1 MLPRE
6 VRQWAR
12 VLAAHGPRRGRHRP
26 HTANTAR
33 LPTPLVAKHGSRLV
47 KTTGD
52 SVLLEFPSVV
62 DAVKWT
68 VAVQVVMAERNTGVP
83 ESRRMLYRTSSD
95 TRSGAERTAATLGAA
110 VNL

>member
-1 MLPRE
+1 
-6 VRQWAR
+6 
-12 VLAAHGPRRGRHRP
+12 
-26 HTANTAR
+26 
-33 LPTPLVAKHGSRLV
+33 VAKHGSRLV

-83 ESRRMLYRTSSD
+83 ENRRMLYRTSSD
-95 TRSGAERTAATLGAA
+95 TLGSIFEVEGRTRVAGARLSVWDPKLLRWVGDGIKTRRRAPR
-110 VNL
+110 

>member
-12 VLAAHGPRRGRHRP
+12 VLAASNLKVDGRPQGCGSAFSPGPSSWASTTSAP
-26 HTANTAR
+26 
-33 LPTPLVAKHGSRLV
+33 PLVPKHGSRLV

-52 SVLLEFPSVV
+52 SVLLEFPHAHSENTARLPTPSVV

-68 VAVQVVMAERNTGVP
+68 VAVQVVVAERNTGVP
-83 ESRRMLYRTSSD
+83 ENRR
-95 TRSGAERTAATLGAA
+95 
-110 VNL
+110 